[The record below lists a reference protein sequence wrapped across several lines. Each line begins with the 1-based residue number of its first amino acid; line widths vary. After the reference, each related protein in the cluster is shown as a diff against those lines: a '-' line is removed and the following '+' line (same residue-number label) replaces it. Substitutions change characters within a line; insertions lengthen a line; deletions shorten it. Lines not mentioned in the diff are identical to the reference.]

1 MVLDADPLSD
11 IRNTAKIR
19 WVIKNGELYDA
30 ESMTEEWPHQ
40 KPLPPFFWRER
51 TVNRSTAAPR

>member
-30 ESMTEEWPHQ
+30 ESMAEEWPHQ

-51 TVNRSTAAPR
+51 TVNRSTDAQR